1 MPETQTPKFV
11 ETRQH
16 LRFTEFADFCRTNRF
31 LGVCT
36 GRPGVGKEA
45 SGLAYSKWAVIQGLL
60 DTPRRPQNPPAKLE
74 NYHTAFWDAEI
85 SCTIKRLSSALNGLR
100 NKFDRLITD
109 SMNWHQPDRLRQN
122 VLPCDEFVQLIIIN
136 QAQRLSLLC
145 LDAINDFRQKNKIGF
160 VLLAVP
166 GFDRKIRLYD
176 QVGNDVALYHE
187 YTAPRSEELKQIL
200 ELRWSNEIRVED
212 AAITVIEEVTSSNI
226 QRALNIQAE
235 IDRVRVINSISII
248 SAELV
253 QAATSSLLLDVPARG
268 KAS

>member
-1 MPETQTPKFV
+1 
-11 ETRQH
+11 
-16 LRFTEFADFCRTNRF
+16 
-31 LGVCT
+31 
-36 GRPGVGKEA
+36 
-45 SGLAYSKWAVIQGLL
+45 
-60 DTPRRPQNPPAKLE
+60 
-74 NYHTAFWDAEI
+74 
-85 SCTIKRLSSALNGLR
+85 
-100 NKFDRLITD
+100 
-109 SMNWHQPDRLRQN
+109 MNWQQPDRLRQN